1 MQRCQLRLLL
11 FRLFPAGSQLDAFSC
26 QPYYSDHDDDD
37 EDDGEYVCDDHDD
50 DDGGFE
56 MLYVGL
62 GFKSCLVEVSDSYSD
77 LQP

>member
-37 EDDGEYVCDDHDD
+37 EDDGEYDYDDHDD

-56 MLYVGL
+56 MLYSVRRL
-62 GFKSCLVEVSDSYSD
+62 GV
-77 LQP
+77 